1 MANKQK
7 YTKEYILNMGLKF
20 VEEYGIESLNA
31 RSFAKYMNVSTQPIF
46 RNYSNMNDLKEE
58 IFLKAKKNYISNI
71 IENIDE
77 NDYLLSMLYLI
88 IKFAKN
94 HINTYNA
101 IFYSEFSASRSIDE
115 IISSKW
121 NEKIVKRII
130 EDYNL
135 SIEESQ
141 NLYRDIRFYTHGI
154 AMQVSSEKVKISDIE
169 IKELLKNML
178 NKLLK

>member
-1 MANKQK
+1 MANKER
-7 YTKEYILNMGLKF
+7 YTKEYILDRGLNF
-20 VEEYGIESLNA
+20 VEEYGIENLNA

-58 IFLKAKKNYISNI
+58 IFLKAKKDYISNI

-94 HINTYNA
+94 HVNTYNT

-121 NEKIVKRII
+121 NEKIVKRIM

-154 AMQVSSEKVKISDIE
+154 AMQVASDKVKISDRE
-169 IKELLKNML
+169 INELLKNML

>member
-1 MANKQK
+1 MANKER
-7 YTKEYILNMGLKF
+7 YTKEYILEMGLKF

-31 RSFAKYMNVSTQPIF
+31 RNFAKYMNTSTQPIF
-46 RNYSNMNDLKEE
+46 RNYSNMNDLKED
-58 IFLKAKKNYISNI
+58 IFLKAKKEYINDI
-71 IENIDE
+71 LENIDE
-77 NDYLLSMLYLI
+77 SEYLLSMLYLI

-94 HINTYNA
+94 NVNTYNT

-115 IISSKW
+115 IINSEW
-121 NEKIVKRII
+121 NEKIIKRIM
-130 EDYNL
+130 EEYNL

-154 AMQVSSEKVKISDIE
+154 AMQVSSEKVKISDEE

-178 NKLLK
+178 NRLLK